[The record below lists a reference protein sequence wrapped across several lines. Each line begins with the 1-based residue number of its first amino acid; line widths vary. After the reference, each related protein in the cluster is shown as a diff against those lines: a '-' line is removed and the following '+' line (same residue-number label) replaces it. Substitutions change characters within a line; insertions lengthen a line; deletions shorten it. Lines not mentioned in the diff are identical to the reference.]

1 MPLNRKLKAWA
12 MRIVRFVAGKQP
24 RYGVVEDTVVREIEG
39 DIFGKFAVTDRTYSL
54 KRIRFLAP
62 TEPSKIVGVGLNYRD
77 HVEEMKLQTPDEPII
92 FLKPPSATL
101 PHHGRITYP
110 KLCGRLD
117 YEAELG
123 IVIKRTARAVPV
135 EKAHRY
141 ILGYVCFNDVTAR
154 DLQRKDGQ
162 WTRAKS
168 FDTFAPFG
176 PWIETDLD
184 LSDAPIRALLN
195 GVIRQE
201 SNINNLIFEV
211 PYLIHFVSTVMTLY
225 PGDVITTGTPSG
237 VSPMRPGD
245 TIEIEVEGIGR
256 LSNSV
261 VAEG

>member
-1 MPLNRKLKAWA
+1 
-12 MRIVRFVAGKQP
+12 MRIVRFVVGKQP
-24 RYGVVEDTVVREIEG
+24 RYGVVEGGAVREIEG
-39 DIFGKFAVTDRTYSL
+39 DIFGKFTVTDRTHSL

-62 TEPSKIVGVGLNYRD
+62 TEPSKIVGVGLNYHD
-77 HVEEMKLQTPDEPII
+77 HAEEMKVRAPDEPII
-92 FLKPPSATL
+92 FLKSPTAAL
-101 PHHGRITYP
+101 AHHGRIVYP
-110 KLCGRLD
+110 KSCGRLD

-123 IVIKRTARAVPV
+123 VVVKRIARAVPV
-135 EKAHRY
+135 EKAYRY
-141 ILGYVCFNDVTAR
+141 VLGYVCFNDVTAR

-168 FDTFAPFG
+168 FETFAPFG

-184 LSDAPIRALLN
+184 LSDAPIRAFLN

-211 PYLIHFVSTVMTLY
+211 PHLIHFISTVMTLC

-237 VSPMRPGD
+237 IGPMRPGD

-256 LSNSV
+256 LRNTV
-261 VAEG
+261 VAAG

>member
-1 MPLNRKLKAWA
+1 

-24 RYGVVEDTVVREIEG
+24 RYGVVEDTVVREIHG
-39 DIFGKFAVTDRTYSL
+39 DIFGKFAVTGRTHSL
-54 KRIRFLAP
+54 KRIRLLAP
-62 TEPSKIVGVGLNYRD
+62 TEPSKIVGIGLNYRD
-77 HVEEMKLQTPDEPII
+77 HAEELKLQAPDEPII
-92 FLKPPSATL
+92 FLKSPSATL
-101 PHHGRITYP
+101 PHRGQIIYP
-110 KLCGRLD
+110 KSCGRLD

-123 IVIKRTARAVPV
+123 IVVKRTARAVPV

-162 WTRAKS
+162 WTRSKS

-176 PWIETDLD
+176 PWVETDLD
-184 LSDAPIRALLN
+184 LSDAPIRAFLN

-201 SNINNLIFEV
+201 SNINDLIFEV

-237 VSPMRPGD
+237 IGPMRPGD

-256 LSNSV
+256 LSNTV
-261 VAEG
+261 VAES

>member
-1 MPLNRKLKAWA
+1 
-12 MRIVRFVAGKQP
+12 MRIVRFIAGRQI
-24 RYGVVEDTVVREIEG
+24 RYGIVEDSVVREIDG
-39 DIFGKFAVTDRTYSL
+39 DVFGKFTVTDRTHSV

-62 TEPSKIVGVGLNYRD
+62 TDPSKIVGVGLNYRD
-77 HVEEMKLQTPDEPII
+77 HAEELKLEAPEEPII
-92 FLKPPSATL
+92 FLKPSSASL
-101 PHHGRITYP
+101 PHRGRIIHP
-110 KLCGRLD
+110 KSCSRVD

-123 IVIKRTARAVPV
+123 IVVKRTARAVPI
-135 EKAHRY
+135 ERAHRY
-141 ILGYVCFNDVTAR
+141 ILGYVCVNDVTAR

-176 PWIETDLD
+176 PWVETDLD
-184 LSDAPIRALLN
+184 LSDAAIRALLN
-195 GVIRQE
+195 GVVRQE

-211 PYLIHFVSTVMTLY
+211 PHLIHFVSSVMTLY

-237 VSPMRPGD
+237 IGPMRPGD

-256 LSNSV
+256 LSNTV

>member
-1 MPLNRKLKAWA
+1 
-12 MRIVRFVAGKQP
+12 MRIVRFVSGKQP

-39 DIFGKFAVTDRTYSL
+39 DVFGAFAVTDRTHSL

-62 TEPSKIVGVGLNYRD
+62 TEPSKIVGVGLNYHD
-77 HVEEMKLQTPDEPII
+77 HAEEMKVRAPDEPII
-92 FLKPPSATL
+92 FLKSPTAAL
-101 PHHGRITYP
+101 PHGGRIIYP
-110 KLCGRLD
+110 KSCGRLD

-123 IVIKRTARAVPV
+123 VVVKRIARAVPV

-168 FDTFAPFG
+168 FETFAPFG
-176 PWIETDLD
+176 PWIETNLD
-184 LSDAPIRALLN
+184 LSDAPIRAFLN

-211 PYLIHFVSTVMTLY
+211 PHLIHFISTVMTLC

-237 VSPMRPGD
+237 IGPMRPGD

-256 LSNSV
+256 LRNTV
-261 VAEG
+261 VAAG

>member
-1 MPLNRKLKAWA
+1 
-12 MRIVRFVAGKQP
+12 MRIVRFVTGKQP
-24 RYGVVEDTVVREIEG
+24 RYGIVEDGVVREIQG
-39 DIFGKFAVTDRTYSL
+39 DIFGKFVVTDRTHSL

-77 HVEEMKLQTPDEPII
+77 HAEEMKLQTPDEPII
-92 FLKPPSATL
+92 FLKPSSASF
-101 PHHGRITYP
+101 PHRGRIIYP
-110 KLCGRLD
+110 KSCGRLD

-123 IVIKRTARAVPV
+123 IVVKRTARAVPV

-154 DLQRKDGQ
+154 DLQRQDGQ

-184 LSDAPIRALLN
+184 LTDAPIRAFLN
-195 GVIRQE
+195 GVVRQE

-211 PYLIHFVSTVMTLY
+211 PYLLHFVSTVMTLY

-237 VSPMRPGD
+237 IGPMRPGD

-256 LSNSV
+256 LSNTI
-261 VAEG
+261 VAQS

>member
-1 MPLNRKLKAWA
+1 
-12 MRIVRFVAGKQP
+12 MRIVRFVSGKQP
-24 RYGVVEDTVVREIEG
+24 RYGIVEGTVVQEIEG
-39 DIFGKFAVTDRTYSL
+39 DIFGKFIVTDRTHSL

-77 HVEEMKLQTPDEPII
+77 HAEEMKLQTPGEPII

-101 PHHGRITYP
+101 PHRGRITYP
-110 KLCGRLD
+110 KLCRRLD

-123 IVIKRTARAVPV
+123 IVVKRTARNVPV

-154 DLQRKDGQ
+154 DLQRMDGQ
-162 WTRAKS
+162 WTRSKS

-176 PWIETDLD
+176 PWVETDLD
-184 LSDAPIRALLN
+184 LSDAPIRAILN

-201 SNINNLIFEV
+201 ANINNLIFEV
-211 PYLIHFVSTVMTLY
+211 PYLIHFISTVMTLY

-256 LSNSV
+256 LSNTV

>member
-1 MPLNRKLKAWA
+1 
-12 MRIVRFVAGKQP
+12 MRIVRFVVGKQP
-24 RYGVVEDTVVREIEG
+24 RYGFVEDTVVREIQG
-39 DIFGKFAVTDRTYSL
+39 DIFGKFAVTDRTHSL

-77 HVEEMKLQTPDEPII
+77 HAEELNLEAPDEPII
-92 FLKPPSATL
+92 FLKPPSAAL
-101 PHHGRITYP
+101 PHRGRVIYP
-110 KLCGRLD
+110 KSCGRLD
-117 YEAELG
+117 FEAELG
-123 IVIKRTARAVPV
+123 IVVKRTARAVPV

-162 WTRAKS
+162 WARSKS

-184 LSDAPIRALLN
+184 LSDAPIRAFLN

-237 VSPMRPGD
+237 IGPMRPGD
-245 TIEIEVEGIGR
+245 TIEIAVEGIGR
-256 LSNSV
+256 LSNTV
-261 VAEG
+261 VAES

>member
-1 MPLNRKLKAWA
+1 
-12 MRIVRFVAGKQP
+12 MRIVRFVSGRQP

-39 DIFGKFAVTDRTYSL
+39 DIFGKFSVTDRTYSL

-62 TEPSKIVGVGLNYRD
+62 TEPSKIVGVGLNYRE
-77 HVEEMKLQTPDEPII
+77 HVDEMKLQTPDEPII

-101 PHHGRITYP
+101 PHRGRITYP

-123 IVIKRTARAVPV
+123 IVIKQTARAVPI

-184 LSDAPIRALLN
+184 LSDAPIRAILN

-211 PYLIHFVSTVMTLY
+211 PYLIHFISTVMTLY

-261 VAEG
+261 VAES

>member
-1 MPLNRKLKAWA
+1 
-12 MRIVRFVAGKQP
+12 MRIVRFITGKQP
-24 RYGVVEDTVVREIEG
+24 RYGVVEDSVVREIQG
-39 DIFGKFAVTDRTYSL
+39 DIFGKFVMTNRTHSL

-62 TEPSKIVGVGLNYRD
+62 TEPSKIVGVGLNYHD
-77 HVEEMKLQTPDEPII
+77 HAEEMKLQTPDEPII
-92 FLKPPSATL
+92 FLKPASASF
-101 PHHGRITYP
+101 PHHGRIIYP
-110 KLCGRLD
+110 KSCNRLD

-123 IVIKRTARAVPV
+123 IVVKRTARAVPV

-176 PWIETDLD
+176 PWVETDLD
-184 LSDAPIRALLN
+184 LSDAPIRAFLN
-195 GVIRQE
+195 GVVRQE

-211 PYLIHFVSTVMTLY
+211 PYLLHFVSTVMTLY

-237 VSPMRPGD
+237 VGPMRPGD

-256 LSNSV
+256 LRNTV
-261 VAEG
+261 VA

>member
-1 MPLNRKLKAWA
+1 
-12 MRIVRFVAGKQP
+12 MRIVRFVAGKQT
-24 RYGVVEDTVVREIEG
+24 RYGVVEDSVVREIEG
-39 DIFGKFAVTDRTYSL
+39 DIFGKFIVTDRSHSL
-54 KRIRFLAP
+54 KRIRFLTP

-77 HVEEMKLQTPDEPII
+77 HAEEMRLEAPDEPII
-92 FLKPPSATL
+92 FLKPSSASL
-101 PHHGRITYP
+101 PHRGRIIHP
-110 KLCGRLD
+110 KSCRRLD

-123 IVIKRTARAVPV
+123 IVVKRTARAVPV

-141 ILGYVCFNDVTAR
+141 ILGYVCVNDVTAR

-176 PWIETDLD
+176 PWVETDLN
-184 LSDAPIRALLN
+184 LSDALIRALLN

-211 PYLIHFVSTVMTLY
+211 PHLIHFVSSVMTLY

-237 VSPMRPGD
+237 IGPMRPGD

-256 LSNSV
+256 LSNTV
-261 VAEG
+261 VAES

>member
-1 MPLNRKLKAWA
+1 
-12 MRIVRFVAGKQP
+12 MRIVRFVVGKQP
-24 RYGVVEDTVVREIEG
+24 KYGVVEDSVVREIEG
-39 DIFGKFAVTDRTYSL
+39 DIFSKFAVTDRTHSL

-62 TEPSKIVGVGLNYRD
+62 TAPSKIVGVGLNYRD
-77 HVEEMKLQTPDEPII
+77 HAEELKLEAPEEPII
-92 FLKPPSATL
+92 FLKPPSASL
-101 PHHGRITYP
+101 PHRGGIIYP
-110 KLCGRLD
+110 KSCGRLD

-123 IVIKRTARAVPV
+123 IVVKRTARAVPV

-141 ILGYVCFNDVTAR
+141 ILGYVCVNDVTAR

-162 WTRAKS
+162 WTRSKS

-176 PWIETDLD
+176 PWVETDLD
-184 LSDAPIRALLN
+184 LSDGMIRALLN

-211 PYLIHFVSTVMTLY
+211 PYLIHFISSVMTLY

-237 VSPMRPGD
+237 IGPMRPGD

-256 LSNSV
+256 LSNTV
-261 VAEG
+261 VAES